1 MENFFAH
8 YANTDCFTTIR
19 KMKRVKSDA
28 HFVIKKGIMMTL
40 VAFYR
45 DEKMKTSFLIIIGVI
60 FGIIIL
66 VALTAFV
73 VPIIEAN
80 HQKECVYDGGK
91 VTGFLKCT
99 IIRMDYAVD
108 SPTVFINLGA
118 TDPENKNSVFP
129 KEITVV
135 LGENSTVTW
144 INTDGQQHFINFK
157 KWAIGP
163 LNQGD
168 KQSITFN
175 HTGVYK
181 YFSADSP
188 SISGSVIV
196 KSGLDRNELD
206 NFASILAEINEES
219 IIHQKNNNQEKSEIQ
234 LNLMKEKQKEIAS
247 KILGVDISKA
257 YVAEGW
263 NYPFKESS
271 EVTMFNPEFEKPVCS
286 ISEKIPVHL
295 QIIQQSEMFQ
305 MFVEKYSQHRLMI
318 DISDERYGEGL
329 VHYDLI
335 ATSDDES
342 FTARTYFHLDS
353 CTDEMKWPYFLLCKD
368 TRSEEHIATR
378 IKSEIIS
385 SLENNEFCNIEF
397 EPWHQDLLDY
407 QAKISEELHRLAQGK
422 VPIDS
427 EGVPSQN
434 FFSDFE
440 RLGLLNDII
449 RYYESEN
456 LDYEKMQ
463 EDVAEYNK
471 KFGSLP
477 DEFLELIEKR
487 K

>member
-1 MENFFAH
+1 M
-8 YANTDCFTTIR
+8 
-19 KMKRVKSDA
+19 
-28 HFVIKKGIMMTL
+28 
-40 VAFYR
+40 
-45 DEKMKTSFLIIIGVI
+45 
-60 FGIIIL
+60 
-66 VALTAFV
+66 
-73 VPIIEAN
+73 EAN
-80 HQKECVYDGGK
+80 HQRECYYDGGK
-91 VTGFLKCT
+91 VTGFLQCT
-99 IIRMDYAVD
+99 RVHMDYALD
-108 SPTVFINLGA
+108 PTTVHINLGA
-118 TDPENKNSVFP
+118 LDPQSKNPIFP
-129 KEITVV
+129 KEMTVV
-135 LGENSTVTW
+135 LGKNNTVTW
-144 INTDGQQHFINFK
+144 LNTDGPSHFINFEDF
-157 KWAIGP
+157 AIGP
-163 LNQGD
+163 IHQGER
-168 KQSITFN
+168 QSITFN
-175 HTGVYK
+175 HTGVYQ
-181 YFSADSP
+181 YFSVDSP
-188 SISGSVIV
+188 SILGSVTV
-196 KSGLDRNELD
+196 KSDLDGNDLESFAGILD
-206 NFASILAEINEES
+206 EINRQAVIS
-219 IIHQKNNNQEKSEIQ
+219 QKNSNQEKFEKYLI
-234 LNLMKEKQKEIAS
+234 LMKEKQAEITS
-247 KILGVDISKA
+247 EILELDISDA
-257 YVAEGW
+257 YVTEGW

>member
-1 MENFFAH
+1 MVS
-8 YANTDCFTTIR
+8 I
-19 KMKRVKSDA
+19 KMK
-28 HFVIKKGIMMTL
+28 
-40 VAFYR
+40 
-45 DEKMKTSFLIIIGVI
+45 IGVLI
-60 FGIIIL
+60 TIGIIAGIL
-66 VALTAFV
+66 VLVTLTAF
-73 VPIIEAN
+73 IIPEMKAN
-80 HQKECVYDGGK
+80 HQRECMYDGGK
-91 VTGFLKCT
+91 VTGFLECT
-99 IIRMDYAVD
+99 RVHMDY
-108 SPTVFINLGA
+108 SFEPTTVYINLGA
-118 TDPENKNSVFP
+118 LDPQSKNPIFP
-129 KEITVV
+129 KEMTVV

-144 INTDGQQHFINFK
+144 LNTDGPSHFINFED
-157 KWAIGP
+157 WALGP
-163 LNQGD
+163 IHQGER
-168 KQSITFN
+168 QSITFN
-175 HTGVYK
+175 RTGVYE
-181 YFSADSP
+181 YFSVDSP
-188 SISGSVIV
+188 SIMGSVIV
-196 KSGLDRNELD
+196 KSGLDRNDLE

-247 KILGVDISKA
+247 KILGVDISEA

-271 EVTMFNPEFEKPVCS
+271 EVTVFNPEFEKPVCN
-286 ISEKIPVHL
+286 IPEKIPVHL

-305 MFVEKYSQHRLMI
+305 MFAEKYSQHRLMI

-385 SLENNEFCNIEF
+385 SLESNEFCNIEF

-427 EGVPSQN
+427 EGIPSQN

-456 LDYEKMQ
+456 SDYEKMQ
-463 EDVAEYNK
+463 EDIAEYNK
-471 KFGSLP
+471 KFGSFP